1 MIQSAKNLSKSSIHS
16 AYILPVQ
23 SEGYSNVLL
32 TSRCIWENQD
42 VQEVRSRSVEWEV
55 FPDAPAQERFPMPG
69 AFPDAPAQ
77 ERFPAPRHR
86 SISWCP
92 GTGAFPGAPAQERV
106 EKDHRAGDSTGG
118 DVGDSQLP
126 SSRRHTRDT
135 ATRGA
140 VPLETG
146 TETGWGVPVLYVNE
160 NMPTS
165 NLGGKARPSGLW
177 SWAICSGGSSHL
189 PPSPRGAKGLDSTSS
204 APAFNTP
211 IGRPGPQISSLWK
224 SAGPVPLRPK
234 QFLTGE
240 QGLTW
245 LFTRAEHRDQE
256 RSKGPRE

>member
-1 MIQSAKNLSKSSIHS
+1 MPQHGS
-16 AYILPVQ
+16 V
-23 SEGYSNVLL
+23 
-32 TSRCIWENQD
+32 SR
-42 VQEVRSRSVEWEV
+42 R
-55 FPDAPAQERFPMPG
+55 
-69 AFPDAPAQ
+69 
-77 ERFPAPRHR
+77 
-86 SISWCP
+86 P
-92 GTGAFPGAPAQERV
+92 GTGAGWERPQGRRQ
-106 EKDHRAGDSTGG
+106 HRRRRWRLPTP
-118 DVGDSQLP
+118 VLSQAHQ
-126 SSRRHTRDT
+126 RHSYS
-135 ATRGA
+135 GA
-140 VPLETG
+140 VPSETG